1 MSKGEITVDKRPDA
15 IRPEPSNKLS
25 EEERQTILNTC
36 NEPEYAN
43 LPPSQIVPTLL
54 DEGIYH
60 ASESSYYRVLKAA
73 DQLHHRGRSQA
84 PKNVGKPTSYT
95 ACKANELWSW
105 DITYLAST
113 VKGQFYYQTMKAKM
127 EELGVL
133 PSYSR
138 PRVSDDN
145 PYSEALFRTLKY
157 RPEWPSS
164 GFISLEAAR
173 DWVQTFVDWYNNKH
187 RHSKINFVTPAQR
200 HRGEDK
206 AILASR
212 KLVLEKAKKANPLR
226 WSREVRNCQPAGP
239 VSLNPEKES
248 INSEQQNVA

>member
-1 MSKGEITVDKRPDA
+1 M
-15 IRPEPSNKLS
+15 
-25 EEERQTILNTC
+25 
-36 NEPEYAN
+36 
-43 LPPSQIVPTLL
+43 
-54 DEGIYH
+54 
-60 ASESSYYRVLKAA
+60 KA
-73 DQLHHRGRSQA
+73 
-84 PKNVGKPTSYT
+84 
-95 ACKANELWSW
+95 
-105 DITYLAST
+105 
-113 VKGQFYYQTMKAKM
+113 QTMRAMM

-173 DWVQTFVDWYNNKH
+173 DWVQTFVNWYNNKH

-206 AILASR
+206 VILASR
-212 KLVLEKAKKANPLR
+212 ELVLEKAKKAKPLR